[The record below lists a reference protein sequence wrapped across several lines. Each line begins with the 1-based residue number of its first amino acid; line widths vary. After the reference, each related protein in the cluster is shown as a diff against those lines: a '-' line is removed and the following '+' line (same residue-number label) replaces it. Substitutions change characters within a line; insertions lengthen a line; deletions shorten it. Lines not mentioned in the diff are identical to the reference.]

1 MVDVLLCKMYNCLP
15 QVIHK
20 TLENLVIPG
29 EPKVIQK
36 YFGNDRF
43 VMDGDSSQRAAISL
57 EFYS

>member
-29 EPKVIQK
+29 EPKVIPK

-43 VMDGDSSQRAAISL
+43 VMDGDSS
-57 EFYS
+57 